1 MAEQR
6 RRHAGRT
13 ASRTAGLLLLPL
25 LAAAPGPAQS
35 APPAP
40 TPPAPAPALTPSA
53 APGTLAVRDVRPGMT
68 GYGLTVFKG
77 TQPER
82 FPVRVIGVLH
92 RFLPQTDIILIESSD
107 PRLLH
112 TGIAAG
118 MSGSPIYLDGKLAG
132 ALAYGWSFNKDAVAG
147 VTPIEYML
155 AEAARPL
162 RGRPNMPL
170 AAGPTAPGGDG
181 AFVAA
186 PPRREAVAALSE
198 TGDLPARH
206 EPLRALGEEPL
217 PAALARLL
225 PPPVVRGT
233 DPRLHRATVPLA
245 LAGVSERVLDGL
257 RGLLEPFDL
266 ALLAGAGNTPPD
278 AASRGPAGFEP
289 GGAIAVQLIRG
300 DISAAGTGTVT
311 HVAGSKVLG
320 FGHPMFSAGEVYFPV
335 ATAEIVHILS
345 SQSSSFKMSRPL
357 VEKGTLQQDRPSC
370 IVADTSS
377 RAPMLPVQ
385 VTVRTPGLPDR
396 LIATEVASHRALSP
410 LLMSMVLSQAVQ
422 QAAPD
427 VADAVVRID
436 SRLDVRGFAPLVQ
449 TDHLFL
455 ADGLSPKALLLSS
468 AMRQTGDVLLNPFG
482 PARIERLEMQVSVEY
497 KPEVAEI
504 AQVTL
509 ASDELQPD
517 TRPSLYVTL
526 RPYGAVPTV
535 RAIPFEVP
543 RALAGQ
549 LLKIEVAAGAGV
561 KPDVAPPEHLGDLI
575 ENLRKGY
582 TSRQLVVT
590 LSTSDEGVTL
600 RGKVVPGLPASV
612 IATLRPGSASKR
624 GEIHKRVLRFAV
636 DAGLVVQGKQELS
649 VMVKDEPPR

>member
-6 RRHAGRT
+6 RRHGGRAAGCR
-13 ASRTAGLLLLPL
+13 AGLLLLPL
-25 LAAAPGPAQS
+25 LVAAPGRSRS

-40 TPPAPAPALTPSA
+40 ATAPAPAPAA
-53 APGTLAVRDVRPGMT
+53 APGTIAVRDVRPGMT

-82 FPVRVIGVLH
+82 FAIRVIGVLH
-92 RFLPQTDIILIESSD
+92 RFLPQTDIILIESD
-107 PRLLH
+107 DTRLKH
-112 TGIAAG
+112 TGVAAG

-162 RGRPNMPL
+162 RGRQSMPL
-170 AAGPTAPGGDG
+170 ATGPSTPGDG

-186 PPRREAVAALSE
+186 APRREAVAALTE
-198 TGDLPARH
+198 AGEAPARR

-217 PAALARLL
+217 PGALLRLL
-225 PPPVVRGT
+225 PAPVVRGT
-233 DPRLHRATVPLA
+233 DPRLLRATVPLA

-257 RGLLEPFDL
+257 RGYLEPFHL
-266 ALLAGAGNTPPD
+266 VPLAGAGNAPPD

-345 SQSSSFKMSRPL
+345 SLSSSFKMSRPL

-370 IVADTSS
+370 IVADTSG

-396 LIATEVASHRALSP
+396 LISTEVASHRALSP
-410 LLMSMVLSQAVQ
+410 LLMSMVLSQAAQ

-455 ADGLSPKALLLSS
+455 PDGLSPKAMLLSS
-468 AMRQTGDVLLNPFG
+468 AMRQVGEVLLNPFG
-482 PARIERLEMQVSVEY
+482 PTRIERLDMQVSVEY
-497 KPEVAEI
+497 KPEVAEV

-509 ASDELQPD
+509 ASDELLPD

-535 RAIPFEVP
+535 RVIPFEVP

-561 KPDVAPPEHLGDLI
+561 KPDVAPPENLADLV

-612 IATLRPGSASKR
+612 IATLRPGSASRR

-636 DAGLVVQGKQELS
+636 DAGLVVSGKQELS
-649 VMVKDEPPR
+649 VLVKDRDEPPR